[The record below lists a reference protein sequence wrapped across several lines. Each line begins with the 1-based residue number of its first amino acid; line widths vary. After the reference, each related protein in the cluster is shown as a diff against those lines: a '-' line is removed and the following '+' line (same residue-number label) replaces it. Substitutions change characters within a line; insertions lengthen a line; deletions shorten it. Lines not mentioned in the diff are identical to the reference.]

1 MEACTRVHY
10 TKLLHHALKMAPEG
24 VIMEEVT
31 IVDLPL
37 VARKLKALEAL
48 VLQQNKKHA
57 GK

>member
-1 MEACTRVHY
+1 M
-10 TKLLHHALKMAPEG
+10 HHALKMAPEG